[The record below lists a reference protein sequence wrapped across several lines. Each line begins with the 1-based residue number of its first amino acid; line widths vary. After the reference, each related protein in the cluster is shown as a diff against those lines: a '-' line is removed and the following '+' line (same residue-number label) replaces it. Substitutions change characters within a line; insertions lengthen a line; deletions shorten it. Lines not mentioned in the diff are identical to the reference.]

1 MRVPWPLRVVE
12 RLPLDEIV
20 DVFHAPVRGFFAR
33 HPRIR
38 RALDGS
44 WLGHPLHPALIPVPI
59 GAFTTGLVLD
69 VATLLGSTW
78 AARGADLAFLFGL
91 VATVPA
97 ALTGIVEWSYLEGK
111 ARRVAFV
118 HAVSNVASTK
128 LVVGSVILRAMEL
141 RGAGL
146 VASSLGFLILGFGA
160 WLGGELAY
168 HYGAGV
174 GRISED
180 RGDSDAS

>member
-1 MRVPWPLRVVE
+1 MRTPWLLRVVE

-20 DVFHAPVRGFFAR
+20 EVFQAPVRGFLGR
-33 HPRIR
+33 HPRVR
-38 RALDGS
+38 RALSGS
-44 WLGHPLHPALIPVPI
+44 WLGHPLHPALIPIPI

-69 VATLLGSTW
+69 VASLLGSTW
-78 AARGADLAFLFGL
+78 AARGADLAFQIGL

-97 ALTGIVEWSYLEGK
+97 ALTGLTEWSFLEGK

-118 HAVSNVASTK
+118 HAMSNLASTK
-128 LVVGSVILRAMEL
+128 LMLGSVILRAMDL
-141 RGAGL
+141 RGAGIA
-146 VASSLGFLILGFGA
+146 VSTLGFLVLGVGA

-180 RGDSDAS
+180 RGDPEA

>member
-1 MRVPWPLRVVE
+1 MRIPWLLRVVE

-59 GAFTTGLVLD
+59 GAFTTGIVLD
-69 VATLLGSTW
+69 VATLLGSPW

-97 ALTGIVEWSYLEGK
+97 ALTGLTEWSYLDGNP
-111 ARRVAFV
+111 RRVAFV
-118 HAVSNVASTK
+118 HAVSNLASTN
-128 LVVGSVILRAMEL
+128 LVVGSVILRGMGL
-141 RGAGL
+141 RGAGIA
-146 VASSLGFLILGFGA
+146 ASSLGFLILGAGA

-180 RGDSDAS
+180 RRDPKA

>member
-1 MRVPWPLRVVE
+1 MRAPWLLRVVE

-20 DVFHAPVRGFFAR
+20 DVFHAPLRGFLAR
-33 HPRIR
+33 HPRVR

-69 VATLLGSTW
+69 AATLFGCTW
-78 AARGADLAFLFGL
+78 AARGADLAFTLGL
-91 VATVPA
+91 VAAVPA
-97 ALTGIVEWSYLEGK
+97 VLTGLTEWSYLEGK
-111 ARRVAFV
+111 SRRAAFV
-118 HAVSNVASTK
+118 HAASNVASTK
-128 LVVGSVILRAMEL
+128 LMVGSVILRGMEF
-141 RGAGL
+141 RGAGM
-146 VASSLGFLILGFGA
+146 VVSTLGFVVLGVGA

-180 RGDSDAS
+180 RGDTDR